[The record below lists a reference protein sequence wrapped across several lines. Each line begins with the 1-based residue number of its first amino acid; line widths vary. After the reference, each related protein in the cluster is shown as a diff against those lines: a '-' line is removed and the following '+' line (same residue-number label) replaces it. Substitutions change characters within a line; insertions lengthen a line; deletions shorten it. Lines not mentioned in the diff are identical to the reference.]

1 MKVYVNQKEVQVFDG
16 ATIKDAVLAY
26 DKKAHE
32 FLLNGKLAVHD
43 RFGNLM
49 ENDGELTAEQLLT
62 IEPTHSDEIH

>member
-1 MKVYVNQKEVQVFDG
+1 MKIFINQKEIQVFDG
-16 ATIKDAVLAY
+16 ATVKDAVLAY

-49 ENDGELTAEQLLT
+49 ENDGELTDEQQIN
-62 IEPTHSDEIH
+62 IEPTHSDETH